1 MNKIFVEDFYDWHPT
16 IEMASKT
23 LYDKGTSQHIIV
35 RLYSEIDYEKEELR
49 YTVSES
55 VKGGIFYWNFNI
67 LDDAV
72 DCYNKRL
79 IIYEVDT

>member
-1 MNKIFVEDFYDWHPT
+1 MNKIFVEDLYDWHPT

-55 VKGGIFYWNFNI
+55 AKGGIFYWNFNI

-79 IIYEVDT
+79 LIYKGIT

>member
-1 MNKIFVEDFYDWHPT
+1 
-16 IEMASKT
+16 MASKT

-55 VKGGIFYWNFNI
+55 AKGGIFYWNFNI

-79 IIYEVDT
+79 LIYKGIT